1 MLMKVE
7 ASSSAWTQ
15 YVWHEVRPT
24 MLCGVPLSP
33 PSLPEDSRKQR
44 FHSYP
49 PCVDVTAPR
58 L

>member
-1 MLMKVE
+1 MKVE

-15 YVWHEVRPT
+15 YVWREVRPA
-24 MLCGVPLSP
+24 MLCGVPLSA